1 MFLRIEKGSAIPI
14 SRQIA
19 SQITALCLSEQLKPG
34 DKLPSVRELARE
46 LAVNQNTI
54 LRVYEKLTGEGL
66 LDRRH
71 GTGTFV
77 ADTLPL
83 RQLKEQRQQFQDE
96 WRQQIRQGFLLGLT
110 SDELRN
116 MLEAA
121 LLQEENNSN
130 RLSS

>member
-1 MFLRIEKGSAIPI
+1 MFLRIEKGSAVPI

-34 DKLPSVRELARE
+34 DRLPSVRELARE

-66 LDRRH
+66 LDKRH

-83 RQLKEQRQQFQDE
+83 RQLKEQRQHFQDE
-96 WRQQIRQGFLLGLT
+96 WRQQIRQGFLLGLN